1 MRRRSVTKALLAG
14 VATTLLYALLPA
26 VASAQDGGVPWVTVD
41 PVIAGTPREG
51 QTLTTTAEW
60 IGDPMPTAA
69 WRWQRCS
76 AAASCSSIAGA
87 TSDRY
92 IAAAADVGS
101 ALRVRLTVTNTKGE
115 DVHYSELTAV
125 VQAAPPPPPPSP
137 TPTPTPSTSTSTPT
151 PNPTST
157 PSVMPAPVPP
167 AVTPASVLPPLLDPF
182 PVVRIRGLLTPTG
195 ARITLFTVRVPSDV
209 KVAVRCRG
217 ASCPSQRFA
226 GRSSSESLI
235 RLRRFERRLRAGTRL
250 SIKVTQPG
258 RIGKWT
264 TILIRRG
271 AAPKRSDR
279 CAYPQV
285 RLPAPCPSG

>member
-1 MRRRSVTKALLAG
+1 M
-14 VATTLLYALLPA
+14 
-26 VASAQDGGVPWVTVD
+26 TVD

-60 IGDPMPTAA
+60 IGNPTPTAA

-76 AAASCSSIAGA
+76 AVGAACRSIAGA

-92 IAAAADVGS
+92 VVATADIG
-101 ALRVRLTVTNTKGE
+101 ATLRVELTVTNSVGQ
-115 DVHYSELTAV
+115 DVHYSEPTTV
-125 VQAAPPPPPPSP
+125 VQTAPPAPTPSP
-137 TPTPTPSTSTSTPT
+137 TPTPTPT
-151 PNPTST
+151 PNPGPT
-157 PSVMPAPVPP
+157 PSVTPAPVPP
-167 AVTPASVLPPLLDPF
+167 SVTPATVLPPLLDPF

-209 KVAVRCRG
+209 LVAVRCRG

-226 GRSSSESLI
+226 GRASTQSLI

-264 TILIRRG
+264 TIMIRRG
-271 AAPKRSDR
+271 AAPKRSDQ